1 MSSWPFVGVAGA
13 IGFLSRVPVG
23 RTERAWDAFRKRPAT
38 MVAAGYPIGAVLA
51 LPMLLVGVLPDV
63 VRVPNTTIAFVFLV
77 WVYLVT
83 GITHLDG
90 VTDLGDAA
98 AVHGDVDRRRA
109 VLKDSAIGAGGALAL
124 GAVLV
129 GLTTAGIGLAAV
141 ARNAPVAAATMV
153 ISVEVAAKTGMATTV
168 CLSEPRH
175 EGLGAA
181 LLESS
186 GPAALIAVVA
196 VATPAALLTWPRV
209 GPPLVGGGLVLVAA
223 LIAKYWAGRALGG
236 VNGDVLGAI
245 NELVRIVGLHVGVIL
260 WRLS

>member
-1 MSSWPFVGVAGA
+1 VSSWPFVGVAGA

-129 GLTTAGIGLAAV
+129 GLTTAGIGLA
-141 ARNAPVAAATMV
+141 NAPVAAATMV

-196 VATPAALLTWPRV
+196 VATPAALLTWPRG

-223 LIAKYWAGRALGG
+223 FTAKYWAGRALGG